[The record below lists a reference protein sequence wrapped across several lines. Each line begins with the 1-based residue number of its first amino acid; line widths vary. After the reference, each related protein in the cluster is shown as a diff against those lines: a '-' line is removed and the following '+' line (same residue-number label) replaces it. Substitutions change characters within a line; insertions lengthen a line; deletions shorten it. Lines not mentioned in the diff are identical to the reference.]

1 MISSFTT
8 FNCEACSQRTNA
20 KIRSYTEKSCLE
32 KNMRLYNTSDAICIR
47 RIAIC
52 MSICT
57 HQLCS
62 IRTCLPDRAPFRMSI
77 CTHQLCSTEHAYR
90 TEPHWAKISMPK
102 PLPHARAA
110 MTASGCLHPHA
121 QRCSLCLQSLQVLQ
135 ALPIREEKDSQKC
148 IAAATCG
155 PRKHQ
160 GPMYEN
166 GGEGKTLR
174 RATSIEQRKF
184 RRRVFKYDR

>member
-1 MISSFTT
+1 MPEIPALRHKTTFKFATLASGGMISSFTT

-90 TEPHWAKISMPK
+90 TEPHWANISMSK

-110 MTASGCLHPHA
+110 MTANGHIHPHA

-135 ALPIREEKDSQKC
+135 ALPIREE
-148 IAAATCG
+148 
-155 PRKHQ
+155 
-160 GPMYEN
+160 
-166 GGEGKTLR
+166 
-174 RATSIEQRKF
+174 
-184 RRRVFKYDR
+184 